1 LGRKAGSAE
10 FIEKYEPEFC
20 PFLSESCHIIEIVVQ

>member
-10 FIEKYEPEFC
+10 FVEKYEPELR
-20 PFLSESCHIIEIVVQ
+20 PFLSESCHIIETVV